1 MSESTNLP
9 DGGSDT
15 VVSAQSID
23 NFEDLDF
30 EELEDQANPDDES
43 EEIDNESEEA
53 ASDEDQQQEE
63 SEEDEGAEDE
73 ANPSAEELIELSG
86 GEKVTLEELK
96 SGYMKEQDYRRK
108 TQELSNLRKTAQAE
122 ARQELQSL
130 SSGVV
135 QTIDALADF
144 LSQQVPPA
152 PDVSLAQ
159 TDPAAYTRQKAL
171 HESAMAQVQALI
183 QMGENPK
190 QVANKLGQQQTE
202 EQRRET
208 ANAEFAKLAEAFP
221 EVRTQE
227 GMNKFTERYYSVGE
241 AIGFTRDELN
251 SVMDHRYH
259 KLAYYAQIGLQAEEA
274 KKKVQQKVAEAPKV
288 PPNKRG
294 KPLAAQ
300 GNKKAMDRLS
310 QTGSLRDA
318 MQVDFE

>member
-1 MSESTNLP
+1 MSESANLP
-9 DGGSDT
+9 EGGSDT
-15 VVSAQSID
+15 VVSATSID

-30 EELEDQANPDDES
+30 EELEDQANPDEES
-43 EEIDNESEEA
+43 DEIDTESEEA
-53 ASDEDQQQEE
+53 APDDEQQQEE
-63 SEEDEGAEDE
+63 SEEEEGAEEE
-73 ANPSAEELIELSG
+73 ANPDSEQLVELSG

-135 QTIDALADF
+135 QTIDAIADF
-144 LSQQVPPA
+144 LSQQIPPA
-152 PDVSLAQ
+152 PDVTLAQ
-159 TDPAAYTRQKAL
+159 TDPSAYTRQKAL
-171 HESAMAQVQALI
+171 HEQAMAQVQALI
-183 QMGENPK
+183 EMGQNPR

-202 EQRRET
+202 EQRREI

-227 GMNKFTERYYSVGE
+227 GMDRFTQRYYEVGE
-241 AIGFTRDELN
+241 AIGFTKEELN

-259 KLAYYAQIGLQAEEA
+259 KLAYYAKLGLEAEKA
-274 KKKVQQKVAEAPKV
+274 KQKVQEKVAAAPKV
-288 PPNKRG
+288 APNKRG

-300 GNKKAMDRLS
+300 GNKNAMERLS
-310 QTGSLRDA
+310 QTGSLHDA
-318 MQVDFE
+318 MRVDFE